1 MMERILC
8 SAIKRIVPRAKC
20 NYHCNDIHLIEIGY
34 RHHDIFIRFK
44 DEVSRKP
51 EYQCFYT
58 SKGRFVDRFEAC
70 KIAKE
75 SGQIEVDDKKTVL
88 YSEDIY

>member
-1 MMERILC
+1 MERILC
-8 SAIKRIVPRAKC
+8 SAIKRIVPREKC
-20 NYHCNDIHLIEIGY
+20 NYHHNDIHLIEIGY

-51 EYQCFYT
+51 EDQGFYT
-58 SKGRFVDRFEAC
+58 SDGRFVDRYEAC

-75 SGQIEVDDKKTVL
+75 SDQIEVDDEKTVL
-88 YSEDIY
+88 YSEDLY